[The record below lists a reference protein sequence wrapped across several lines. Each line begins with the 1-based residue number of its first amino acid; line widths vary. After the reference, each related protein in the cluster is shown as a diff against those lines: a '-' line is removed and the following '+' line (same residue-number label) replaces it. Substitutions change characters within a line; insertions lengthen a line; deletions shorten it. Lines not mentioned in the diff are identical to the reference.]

1 MAGHD
6 GSSRPVGGARVARPS
21 PGYVGGMTAL
31 RLRLPALLVAALLA
45 AAAPG
50 CSTDDAAKKDA
61 KNAAQDA
68 DKAAGKADEK
78 AKNEADKAKKDA
90 EQAAEDVD
98 GN

>member
-1 MAGHD
+1 MN
-6 GSSRPVGGARVARPS
+6 
-21 PGYVGGMTAL
+21 AL
-31 RLRLPALLVAALLA
+31 RLRIPVLVVAAMLA

-61 KNAAQDA
+61 NKAAKDA

-78 AKNEADKAKKDA
+78 AKKEADKA
-90 EQAAEDVD
+90 AEDID